1 MGFKTWHNYGYGI
14 CVSDIVDVPVER
26 LVLLLEHAPVFH
38 QEVNDWLAE
47 QGIENPAFEDYMAY
61 DKDYMLGLSTFLTRV
76 IEEAEH
82 VCFTACDDFNGND
95 YLIYMPSYPWEL
107 PENERSLT
115 EERIEEV
122 LRKYVSIITDDEL
135 TIDYQSAEN
144 GG

>member
-14 CVSDIVDVPVER
+14 WVSDIVDVPVER
-26 LVLLLEHAPVFH
+26 LVHLLEQAPIFH
-38 QEVNDWLAE
+38 QAVYDWLAE
-47 QGIENPAFEDYMAY
+47 EGIENPAFEDFTAF
-61 DKDYMLGLSTFLTRV
+61 DNDYMLGLSTILSRV

-82 VCFTACDDFNGND
+82 ISFTACDDFDGND

-115 EERIEEV
+115 EERIEDI
-122 LRKYVSIITDDEL
+122 LRTYTSILTDDEI
-135 TIDYQSAEN
+135 TICYQSAEN